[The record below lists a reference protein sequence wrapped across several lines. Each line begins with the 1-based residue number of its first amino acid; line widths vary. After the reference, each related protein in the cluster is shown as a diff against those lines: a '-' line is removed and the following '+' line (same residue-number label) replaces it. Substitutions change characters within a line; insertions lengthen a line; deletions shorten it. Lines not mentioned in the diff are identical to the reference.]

1 MTYIFAFV
9 FYLDRFGLGQAGRI
23 PGSVNAMRVLSTST
37 DLEAAVADALVR
49 GPMCAESLWITD
61 LHFSLSSQEV
71 ASKSGH

>member
-1 MTYIFAFV
+1 MQRNANICIKMTYIFAFV

-49 GPMCAESLWITD
+49 GPMCAESL
-61 LHFSLSSQEV
+61 
-71 ASKSGH
+71 